1 MSNHKTSEV
10 CVSCSTTDFLVSFH
24 SVILFFSFFLFFH
37 QSKDKTVF
45 FFAVEDKYEPIGFIH
60 VPGPVQALQ
69 WSPPSHVSNTFGF
82 FLPYSVRMSF

>member
-1 MSNHKTSEV
+1 MY
-10 CVSCSTTDFLVSFH
+10 FMQYYRFFGQLSFSH
-24 SVILFFSFFLFFH
+24 SLFFFFFH

-45 FFAVEDKYEPIGFIH
+45 FFAVEEKYEPIGFIH